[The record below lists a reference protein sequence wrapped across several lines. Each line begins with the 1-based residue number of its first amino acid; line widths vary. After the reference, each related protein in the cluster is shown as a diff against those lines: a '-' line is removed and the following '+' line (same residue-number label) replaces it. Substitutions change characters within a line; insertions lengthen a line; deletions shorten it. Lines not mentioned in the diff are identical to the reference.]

1 MKSII
6 RNSFIALTLSLALI
20 TSVWSETGL
29 DTVKSSANPV
39 VTIET
44 SKGSIKVELFQ
55 DKAPVSVKNFLT
67 YLEEEAY
74 NGTLFHR
81 VIPGFMIQGGGFSP
95 KWDKQPTHAPIVNE
109 SDNGLKNKTGT
120 LAMARTS
127 DVNSATSQ
135 FFINLVDNGF
145 LDYTR
150 NKYGYAVF
158 AEVIEGMD
166 VVKAIAKVKTTQ
178 KGRHGDVPV
187 KDVLIIKMSIVEP
200 EKPTEK

>member
-1 MKSII
+1 MKSIFHN
-6 RNSFIALTLSLALI
+6 RFIALMFSFLFV
-20 TSVWSETGL
+20 TSAWSETDS
-29 DTVKSSANPV
+29 DTTKSGVNPIV
-39 VTIET
+39 MIET

-55 DKAPVSVKNFLT
+55 DKAPVSVKNFIT
-67 YLEEEAY
+67 YIEEGSY
-74 NGTLFHR
+74 NETLFHR
-81 VIPGFMIQGGGFSP
+81 VIPGFMVQGGGFSP
-95 KWDKQPTHAPIVNE
+95 DWDKRPTHAPIVNE
-109 SDNGLKNKTGT
+109 SDNGLKNKIGT

-158 AEVIEGMD
+158 GEVKEGMD
-166 VVKAIAKVKTTQ
+166 VVKAIAKVKTSN

-187 KDVLIIKMSIVEP
+187 EDVLINKMSVVEP
-200 EKPTEK
+200 VNQ